1 MLLLPLL
8 ALWPLFLRG
17 VAASNGTLPQ
27 LVALAAAG
35 RGAIKLDS
43 TTFDVLT
50 GANRSWSASVV
61 FTSLDPRN
69 GCEPCRSVFI
79 AYRFCSA

>member
-8 ALWPLFLRG
+8 ALSLFLRG
-17 VAASNGTLPQ
+17 VAASDGTLPQ
-27 LVALAAAG
+27 FVALAAAG

-43 TTFDVLT
+43 TTFDLLT

-69 GCEPCRSVFI
+69 GCEPCRSVFF